1 MSVKPN
7 PARTLSVKEAYELW
21 GLAVPTTEI
30 TTIAASTTCSL
41 SSYSNFLRS
50 TCTLRD
56 WIARRRAN
64 RATLSSDH
72 ILSSIWSHWYS
83 LFSNLIDFR
92 FSILSLRSRRSI
104 RSFASSNIVLSRVFE
119 PFFGASW
126 PLSAAAFSSSS
137 SRAQDGIAAAP
148 AASLASSRR
157 ACAFAIR
164 SAISFA
170 SPPRTST
177 WGNSFSTAT
186 MAKVFHLPGSGIR
199 PSSL

>member
-50 TCTLRD
+50 MCTLRD

-83 LFSNLIDFR
+83 LFSTD
-92 FSILSLRSRRSI
+92 
-104 RSFASSNIVLSRVFE
+104 
-119 PFFGASW
+119 
-126 PLSAAAFSSSS
+126 
-137 SRAQDGIAAAP
+137 
-148 AASLASSRR
+148 
-157 ACAFAIR
+157 
-164 SAISFA
+164 
-170 SPPRTST
+170 
-177 WGNSFSTAT
+177 
-186 MAKVFHLPGSGIR
+186 
-199 PSSL
+199 